1 MTKRFITI
9 EGDNRKWKKMER
21 PVLREVPFEAT
32 MNEILTGPPCVCI
45 TMDIGQWDALLQV
58 AYDDGA
64 NLIEVDDTETP
75 VRIYRK
81 GDA

>member
-32 MNEILTGPPCVCI
+32 MNEILLDRHAYVSPWISDSGTHCYKLRM
-45 TMDIGQWDALLQV
+45 TMAP
-58 AYDDGA
+58 
-64 NLIEVDDTETP
+64 T
-75 VRIYRK
+75 
-81 GDA
+81 